1 MTLRRTTRGVVSI
14 WQDGITTGEVWNS
27 GFALKHNLVLRTAF
41 LGLKDNI
48 VSSRKEIVLEV
59 GRLLT
64 ACKVVLLPGLTSL
77 HLTKKANRL
86 LRLGEM

>member
-14 WQDGITTGEVWNS
+14 WQDGITTGEAWNS

-48 VSSRKEIVLEV
+48 ASSRKENVLEV
-59 GRLLT
+59 GRLCT

-77 HLTKKANRL
+77 QKAKTL
-86 LRLGEM
+86 VRLGEM